1 MTNPSPLMAKPPVN
15 VKIST
20 YIVCSLQYK
29 IRDDLNMIVLLIN
42 SRLDDD
48 LSGCYMT
55 NEWLH

>member
-29 IRDDLNMIVLLIN
+29 IQDDLTMIVLLIN
-42 SRLDDD
+42 SCLD
-48 LSGCYMT
+48 
-55 NEWLH
+55 